1 MEDCTYCGAEGAE
14 AVCEDCQD
22 VFCKNCIK
30 DGLCPV
36 CGGHNTEHI
45 SVESLLADEDVEEV
59 IDKDPE

>member
-1 MEDCTYCGAEGAE
+1 MEYCTYCGAEGAE

-36 CGGHNTEHI
+36 CGGHSTEHI
-45 SVESLLADEDVEEV
+45 SVESLLADEDLE
-59 IDKDPE
+59 